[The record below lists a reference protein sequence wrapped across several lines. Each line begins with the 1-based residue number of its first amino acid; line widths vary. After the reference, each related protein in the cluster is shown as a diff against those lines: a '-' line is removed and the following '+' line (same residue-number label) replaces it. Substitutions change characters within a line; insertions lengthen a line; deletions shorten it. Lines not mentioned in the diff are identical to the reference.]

1 MMKGVKLGLERMRGL
16 MHQLNDPQDNL
27 KFIHVA
33 GTNGK
38 GSTCAF
44 FASMLTANGYK
55 VGMYTSPAVM
65 DAREQYTINGSWITA
80 EDYARYAA
88 KACAADVALIA
99 PDNEQTDSP
108 TEFEIETAMAFL
120 YFYDQGCDYVVL
132 ETGLG
137 GEGDATNIVTTTVLT
152 ILTSISED
160 HLGMI
165 GNILSEIAKT
175 KSGIIKPGVPAVMI
189 SNPPEAESVI
199 RNECEIKGSQLM
211 IVDPKAAE
219 TEFNLKA
226 TGTYQKDNAIL
237 ALKALEVL
245 KANDKNL
252 KLDMK
257 MAIDALNNTTI
268 PFRMEMI
275 CDKPPFFLDGAHNP
289 DAARRL
295 KETLTE
301 MLPDHKLIFI
311 LGMFKDKDYGEVVR
325 IMVPMAS
332 DIFTVETP
340 DNERALN
347 AGELRDCIIKTQ
359 GSPDK
364 ENVKACTIE
373 EAVSQSIAKAGEYI
387 DKGDRPCIIAFGSL
401 SYLKHIKKC
410 INVVQ

>member
-1 MMKGVKLGLERMRGL
+1 MMNGVKLGLERIQGL
-16 MHQLNDPQDNL
+16 MHQLNDPQDKL

-44 FASMLTANGYK
+44 FASMLAANGYK

-65 DAREQYTINGSWITA
+65 DVREQYTINGEWITKD
-80 EDYARYAA
+80 DYARYVA
-88 KACAADVALIA
+88 KACAADVGLIA
-99 PDNEQTDSP
+99 PDNKKTDSP

-120 YFYDQGCDYVVL
+120 YFYDKGCDYVVL

-137 GEGDATNIVTTTVLT
+137 GEGDATNIVKTTVLSVF
-152 ILTSISED
+152 TSISED

-165 GNILSEIAKT
+165 GSNISEIAKT
-175 KSGIIKPGVPAVMI
+175 KSGIIKPGVPTVMI

-199 RNECEIKGSQLM
+199 RSDCDKKGALLP
-211 IVDPKAAE
+211 IVDTKLPEAE
-219 TEFNLKA
+219 LNLKA
-226 TGTYQKDNAIL
+226 MGTYQKDNALL
-237 ALKALEVL
+237 ALKGLEIL
-245 KANDKNL
+245 KANDETL
-252 KLDMK
+252 KLDRERNIE
-257 MAIDALNNTTI
+257 AINNTTI

-275 CDKPPFFLDGAHNP
+275 CDDPQFFLDGAHNP
-289 DAARRL
+289 DAAKRL

-311 LGMFKDKDYGEVVR
+311 MGMFKDKDYSKVAE
-325 IMVPMAS
+325 IMAPMAS

-347 AGELRDCIIKTQ
+347 ADELRDCIIKIPE
-359 GSPDK
+359 SPGEDK
-364 ENVKACTIE
+364 VKACSIE
-373 EAVSQSIAKAGEYI
+373 DAVKGSIEIAKEFEQN
-387 DKGDRPCIIAFGSL
+387 GDRACIIAFGSL

-410 INVVQ
+410 AFVVQ